1 MTPPRH
7 VQTPVRRRLRM
18 ALSCVAASALLLSG
32 TGVAVAAPAGSSGTD
47 PSSLE
52 NSDAASS
59 GDVQRQEALG
69 KLAQTVDTD
78 FYRPPATLPAANGTP
93 VRSESADFFLDPI
106 KLIRPNATA
115 TRIMYKS
122 TDVHNQPMAVTGTV
136 LVPKKAWSGTGP
148 RPVIGYAVGTQG
160 VADKCAPSR
169 QMGVGQEYE
178 GPVMSALLDAGYAL
192 SITDYEGLVTPGKH
206 TYMGRVS
213 QGHAVIDSVR
223 AAQQL
228 GVEGIDAKNPVAFVG
243 YSQGGG
249 ASASAAEL
257 AADYAPSLN
266 LKGAYAGAVP
276 ADLVDVAKNLD
287 RGLYTTFL
295 MYAASGLGATDAAL
309 DPSAYLNAQGMKELE
324 GAEGDCTLQ
333 ALGKHAFLNTA
344 DLTKSGE
351 SLESVLD
358 DGELKAVVDDQK
370 IGNGRK
376 PSVPV
381 LLSHSLL
388 DDVIPY
394 KSGRNLAKRWCDQ
407 GTNVSWDATAGPT
420 HIGGYVAALPA
431 TMFFLKQRFAGNSQ
445 LSSCWR
451 I

>member
-1 MTPPRH
+1 M
-7 VQTPVRRRLRM
+7 
-18 ALSCVAASALLLSG
+18 
-32 TGVAVAAPAGSSGTD
+32 
-47 PSSLE
+47 
-52 NSDAASS
+52 
-59 GDVQRQEALG
+59 
-69 KLAQTVDTD
+69 
-78 FYRPPATLPAANGTP
+78 
-93 VRSESADFFLDPI
+93 I
-106 KLIRPNATA
+106 
-115 TRIMYKS
+115 
-122 TDVHNQPMAVTGTV
+122 
-136 LVPKKAWSGTGP
+136 
-148 RPVIGYAVGTQG
+148 
-160 VADKCAPSR
+160 
-169 QMGVGQEYE
+169 
-178 GPVMSALLDAGYAL
+178 SALLDAGYAL
-192 SITDYEGLVTPGKH
+192 SITDYEGLGTPGKH
-206 TYMGRVS
+206 TYMGRAS
-213 QGHAVIDSVR
+213 QGHALIDSVR

-228 GVEGIDAKNPVAFVG
+228 GVAGIDAKNPVAFVG

-295 MYAASGLGATDAAL
+295 MYAVSGIGATADL
-309 DPSAYLNAQGMKELE
+309 DPAEYLNAQGMQELE

-344 DLTKSGE
+344 DLTRSGE
-351 SLESVLD
+351 PLETVL
-358 DGELKAVVDDQK
+358 GEGKFKPVIEDQK

-376 PSVPV
+376 PAVPV

-394 KSGRNLAKRWCDQ
+394 KTGRNLAKRWCDQ
-407 GTNVSWDATAGPT
+407 GANVSWDTTAGPT

-431 TMFFLKQRFAGNSQ
+431 TMFFLKQRFAGKSQ